1 MGTELA
7 AAITTADRVGKV
19 GDDDSGNTGMA
30 FLEAW
35 LRAIGAVNGNEAKV
49 DYWGSTLDPRMPKH
63 VGGDLLETFLCKYFV
78 MCYSGNKL
86 LGEDRIETATD
97 TSKGT
102 DIVLDVRLDRAIK
115 EVNGTYSAVQCT
127 KGKRVMFLVE
137 YYAQLVIRDGDVSV
151 AY

>member
-1 MGTELA
+1 M
-7 AAITTADRVGKV
+7 GKV
-19 GDDDSGNTGMA
+19 GADGSGNTGMA

-35 LRAIGAVNGNEAKV
+35 LRAIGAVNGNETKV
-49 DYWGSTLDPRMPKH
+49 DYWGSKLDERMRKH

-78 MCYSGNKL
+78 MCFSGNKL
-86 LGEDRIETATD
+86 LGEDRIETAQD

-102 DIVLDVRLDRAIK
+102 DIVLDLRLDKALK
-115 EVNGTYSAVQCT
+115 DEASDPHTQC
-127 KGKRVMFLVE
+127 KNGKRVFFLVE

>member
-19 GDDDSGNTGMA
+19 GDDDSGNTCMA

-102 DIVLDVRLDRAIK
+102 KVFALAGKIKRGGLIEVPMGTTIREIVEGRIRLP
-115 EVNGTYSAVQCT
+115 
-127 KGKRVMFLVE
+127 
-137 YYAQLVIRDGDVSV
+137 
-151 AY
+151 